1 MLTKI
6 RAIQQESFD
15 AVLLELPSLCDSF
28 TCYPSEHLFI
38 VSSERYAGVDFTDA
52 FNARK
57 LNTDYISVSLI
68 I

>member
-6 RAIQQESFD
+6 RAISKESFD

-38 VSSERYAGVDFTDA
+38 VSSEKYAGVDFKDA

-57 LNTDYISVSLI
+57 LNTQNITTILL
-68 I
+68 